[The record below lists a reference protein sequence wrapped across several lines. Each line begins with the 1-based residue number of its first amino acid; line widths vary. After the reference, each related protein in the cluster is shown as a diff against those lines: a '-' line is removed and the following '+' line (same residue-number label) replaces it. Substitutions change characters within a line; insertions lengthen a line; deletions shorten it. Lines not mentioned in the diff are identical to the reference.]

1 MSSFH
6 KKISLPRVSALELII
21 KIFTRKK
28 NFDNLFL
35 LPLFKNLDVRD
46 KRFCRLI
53 VTETIRHNGQID
65 KIIKK
70 YLKKKIKR
78 DEVYFKN
85 ILRVGVCE
93 LLFIQS
99 KEYAAINDAV
109 ELVKNKVSKSKA
121 GVCNALLR
129 QIYKDRKELLLKYPI
144 KLNFPNWLLEK
155 WTSFW
160 GARNV
165 ESFINLIIKE
175 PYLDISIAGEPEI
188 MKNIL
193 NAEPLYWKTLRKFK
207 AGNPSSFNMYYPE
220 SIKYA
225 WWIQDLSASIPAK
238 LLLNQSISEIIDV
251 CSSPGGKSAQLA
263 ASGKNITCLDINP
276 LRIKLLEQNFN
287 RLGLKTKNIVC
298 DATKWTPKRSPD
310 AILIDA
316 PCSSTGTIRRNPDI
330 LINITKNK
338 IIELVEIQK
347 KLIDNSISWLKKGGI
362 IVYCVCSLQ
371 KEEGEDQIIAL
382 LKRNKNID
390 ILPIKPDEAKIFE
403 KSITKEGWLRIL
415 PNSLKSFDGSDGFF
429 ICKLKCK

>member
-1 MSSFH
+1 MARKSNLKFEISFNL
-6 KKISLPRVSALELII
+6 ISGSRKFVTVKSPLNTPASGLTEKSFKENSIELRFLLLPFEKCPVNIRFSNLLSVDVFSTKAGDVAMLIGGEYRFESYSDDRDPLLDGTVPFANYQGLTHPFVSAVIGSSPSTDTFGE
-21 KIFTRKK
+21 
-28 NFDNLFL
+28 
-35 LPLFKNLDVRD
+35 
-46 KRFCRLI
+46 
-53 VTETIRHNGQID
+53 
-65 KIIKK
+65 
-70 YLKKKIKR
+70 
-78 DEVYFKN
+78 
-85 ILRVGVCE
+85 
-93 LLFIQS
+93 
-99 KEYAAINDAV
+99 
-109 ELVKNKVSKSKA
+109 
-121 GVCNALLR
+121 
-129 QIYKDRKELLLKYPI
+129 
-144 KLNFPNWLLEK
+144 
-155 WTSFW
+155 
-160 GARNV
+160 RNV
-165 ESFINLIIKE
+165 DSYINLIIKE

-276 LRIKLLEQNFN
+276 LRIKLLEQNIN

-298 DATKWTPKRSPD
+298 DATKWTPQRSPD

-429 ICKLKCK
+429 ICKLICK